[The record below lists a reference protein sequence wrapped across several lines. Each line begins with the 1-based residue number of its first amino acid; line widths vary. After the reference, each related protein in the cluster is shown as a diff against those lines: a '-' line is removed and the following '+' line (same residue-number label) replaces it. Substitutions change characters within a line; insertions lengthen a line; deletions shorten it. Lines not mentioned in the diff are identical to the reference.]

1 MRNENEEQ
9 DHNAALTEVVTESAL
24 VPASVAP
31 HDGVSDERRIFTAG
45 WSAGF
50 QEALE
55 PDRYP
60 DRDRCEDAF
69 REWTLLRAD
78 ALASPPTTVALPN
91 SETEQCE
98 NSLYSAIKAL
108 IANPSDAQLAWSNI
122 DDAVLNLEA
131 AVRSDR
137 NWNGPSVVN
146 RYATKLRE
154 MAALLRE
161 AGIESDTAD
170 ALEAG
175 ARALSEEGWPMP
187 SPSPC

>member
-1 MRNENEEQ
+1 MRNKNEEE

-24 VPASVAP
+24 VPTPAP

-78 ALASPPTTVALPN
+78 ELASPPTTEALTNRTRRGEHGTDCTKVAHWRHGAFLHP
-91 SETEQCE
+91 EDHDGPYEIDHVQYCGRCH
-98 NSLYSAIKAL
+98 
-108 IANPSDAQLAWSNI
+108 AWMGTQI
-122 DDAVLNLEA
+122 
-131 AVRSDR
+131 
-137 NWNGPSVVN
+137 VVVE
-146 RYATKLRE
+146 R
-154 MAALLRE
+154 
-161 AGIESDTAD
+161 
-170 ALEAG
+170 
-175 ARALSEEGWPMP
+175 
-187 SPSPC
+187 